1 MRLFCLA
8 LAALVFTAGCGKA
21 RLSRS
26 QRPTLVIPPISVP
39 ALQPAQ
45 PAPLAQAPP
54 APTPPV
60 QAEKASVSAPATQP
74 TAPTEKAWV
83 VTGYGLTIEDAQND
97 ALRRAVNEVHDYL
110 KEHHPDLDRP
120 LTPAYLTRS
129 HIARFVGKEEPLQS
143 PHVGQAWEVRVQLEM
158 TPERVAEL
166 YDLARK
172 DRMGPRH
179 HVALLVLFGLCSALV
194 VAMVYLRLET
204 ATRGYSTGLLRL
216 VAATVLALT
225 VAGVVAL
232 W

>member
-1 MRLFCLA
+1 MRLLCLA
-8 LAALVFTAGCGKA
+8 LTALIFAAGCGKA
-21 RLSRS
+21 RLQRT

-45 PAPLAQAPP
+45 PAPLAPALPPAPP
-54 APTPPV
+54 AQP
-60 QAEKASVSAPATQP
+60 EKAAVLAPATQP
-74 TAPTEKAWV
+74 TTPTEKAWV
-83 VTGYGLTIEDAQND
+83 VTGYGLTIEDAHND

-110 KEHHPDLDRP
+110 KEYHPDLDRP
-120 LTPAYLTRS
+120 LTPAYLTS
-129 HIARFVGKEEPLQS
+129 SGIARFVGKEEPLQS
-143 PHVGQAWEVRVQLEM
+143 PNVGQAWRVRVQLEM
-158 TPERVAEL
+158 TPEQVTKL

-179 HVALLVLFGLCSALV
+179 HLALLVLFGLCSALV